1 MYCSDAAVAVAIL
14 AVSLLVVAIL
24 PLVLLRPGLL
34 LLLEIVATNLRAR
47 NVLLVVKSAN
57 ERGRL
62 IISTD
67 LP

>member
-1 MYCSDAAVAVAIL
+1 MYCSDTAMAVAII
-14 AVSLLVVAIL
+14 AVSLLVVAFL
-24 PLVLLRPGLL
+24 PLVLRRPGLL
-34 LLLEIVATNLRAR
+34 LLLEIAAEKFGTR

-67 LP
+67 LQ